1 MGDANS
7 SGDSAELEA
16 LFDSIS
22 GDVGAAKSTA
32 NPVPPPFAV
41 EKKSSLMELAQESNN
56 LTEDSQ
62 DLQNLF
68 DTVASDGKKAGEA
81 ENVDNAGKADAS
93 VNGEWPV
100 QNKVFSQVGQ
110 MARQM
115 HDLLGTLGYDKLIEK
130 TASEMPDARDRL
142 KYIADLT
149 KQAADK
155 VLNATDMAR
164 PMQEELEAGA
174 ELLAT
179 KWDALYANQ
188 IGVEDFK
195 LLASETRAFLKNAVP
210 QRTSATK
217 EQLLEIMMA
226 QDFQDLTGQVIKKII
241 AIAQEHETQLMSILI
256 ETIPTE
262 KRTEPVNSL
271 LNGPVINGEG
281 RSDVV
286 VSQAQVDDLLD
297 SLGF

>member
-1 MGDANS
+1 MNDTVS

-16 LFDSIS
+16 LFDSIA
-22 GDVGAAKSTA
+22 GGAGAARTAA
-32 NPVPPPFAV
+32 NPVPPPVV
-41 EKKSSLMELAQESNN
+41 EEKPSLMKQTQESDD

-68 DTVASDGKKAGEA
+68 DSIASKDKEAMDTDTVTVE
-81 ENVDNAGKADAS
+81 ADAS
-93 VNGEWPV
+93 AGAEWPV
-100 QNKVFSQVGQ
+100 QNRVFTQVGQ
-110 MARQM
+110 MARQL
-115 HDLLGTLGYDKLIEK
+115 HDMLGTLGYDKLIEK
-130 TASEMPDARDRL
+130 TASDMPDARDRL
-142 KYIADLT
+142 KYIANLT
-149 KQAADK
+149 AQAADR
-155 VLNATDMAR
+155 VLNATDMAG
-164 PMQEELEAGA
+164 PLQEELESGA
-174 ELLAT
+174 TLLAA
-179 KWDALYANQ
+179 KWDALYDNKL
-188 IGVEDFK
+188 GVEDFK

-256 ETIPTE
+256 ETIPAE
-262 KRTEPVNSL
+262 KHTEPLKSL

-286 VSQAQVDDLLD
+286 VSQEQVDDLLD